1 METHKDL
8 FQDGDV
14 ENGAPRENL
23 MKGLLLI
30 EPEAKEKMDMMVMVE
45 VCLEKISS
53 YGVVNDHTGCV

>member
-53 YGVVNDHTGCV
+53 YGVVSDHTGCV